1 MVKSKIV
8 KSTGREKNNVTD
20 IDVTVSWMLLITPY
34 YWCDTVYIGREGGL
48 PLESAYD
55 NLKVTFPP
63 ERM

>member
-1 MVKSKIV
+1 MVKSEIV
-8 KSTGREKNNVTD
+8 KSTGREKTNVID
-20 IDVTVSWMLLITPY
+20 IDVTVDWMLLITLDCRY
-34 YWCDTVYIGREGGL
+34 DTVYTGWEGGL